1 MLYSNEVPNTLYC
14 GGGYIPV
21 KFFKLHS
28 LSHYITYIRLFGP
41 PDNYDSQ
48 MYERMHKL
56 LKDCTGSPTLT
67 QSQALCRCSQF
78 VPHW

>member
-1 MLYSNEVPNTLYC
+1 MPNTLTQTDNC
-14 GGGYIPV
+14 C

-48 MYERMHKL
+48 MYERLHKL
-56 LKDCTGSPTLT
+56 LKELFRVTNSDPESSTL
-67 QSQALCRCSQF
+67 QVHALFFHNRHHHAC
-78 VPHW
+78 